1 MRYSDTCSA
10 RRWLELW
17 PPDADATHGAV
28 QLGSSTQ
35 QGLPCRSLIALS
47 MALGALDPGPPGK
60 AESADAAGALHA
72 RVLRSDRSVSHDE
85 CAGSRHGPN
94 QLIHR
99 LSLPIHAALSGAM
112 SLGETAT
119 IASAYAHTMPLPRMA
134 FGSLRERWCAA
145 TSRRAACPFVW
156 S

>member
-1 MRYSDTCSA
+1 MWPVMRYSDTCSA

-60 AESADAAGALHA
+60 AESADAAGAHL
-72 RVLRSDRSVSHDE
+72 VLRSVRF
-85 CAGSRHGPN
+85 C
-94 QLIHR
+94 L
-99 LSLPIHAALSGAM
+99 
-112 SLGETAT
+112 
-119 IASAYAHTMPLPRMA
+119 TMDAQAPGTGR
-134 FGSLRERWCAA
+134 
-145 TSRRAACPFVW
+145 TS
-156 S
+156 